1 MKHIKPVAKKGLF
14 YAIIAFFALSM
25 VMPLQYAHAG
35 TLTTPRDYLNRVKEN
50 LTSGVQHEIFFTTE
64 TAVSGGAGNNEVK
77 LVFPDAD
84 DGDWCAT
91 AGTGTATGI
100 TDPTGGSETATVL
113 PGTLAVSCTQGAGAS
128 NYDTITVT
136 GVNDLSSATKYG
148 VRITD
153 TGTGSLGTPAATTTG
168 VITVST
174 TEGAGDIDSANTAVD
189 IITDDQI
196 AVSATVPPS
205 ITFTISS
212 NTVALGTL
220 SSAAVSTGS
229 HTIQTVTNAVS
240 GYTTLVYDDGNLRKG
255 ADDINDVADLAV
267 TAGSEEYG
275 ISTTDTS
282 QDIITDGG
290 GGCSGSTYDA
300 DPITTTQQS
309 AAGATSGPVDETITI
324 CYMASIASTTVAGAY
339 AHTVT
344 FVTVG
349 LF

>member
-1 MKHIKPVAKKGLF
+1 MKHIKPVAKKGLI
-14 YAIIAFFALSM
+14 YAIMAFFALSV

-50 LTSGVQHEIFFTTE
+50 LTSGVQHEVFFTTE
-64 TAVSGGAGNNEVK
+64 TAVSGGVGINEVK
-77 LVFPDAD
+77 LNFPAAD
-84 DGDWCAT
+84 VGDWCAT
-91 AGTGTATGI
+91 AGTLTALGI
-100 TDPTGGSETATVL
+100 TDPTGGSESATAL
-113 PGTLAVSCTQGAGAS
+113 PGTLTAACTQIGNDEIVVSA
-128 NYDTITVT
+128 
-136 GVNDLSSATKYG
+136 VNDLTAATKYG

-153 TGTGSLGTPAATTTG
+153 TGTGSLGTPANTTTG
-168 VITVST
+168 TVTVST
-174 TEGAGDIDSANTAVD
+174 TEGAGDIDAANTAVD

-212 NTVALGTL
+212 NTIALGTL

-229 HTIQTVTNAVS
+229 HTVQTVTNAVS

-267 TAGSEEYG
+267 TVGSEEYG
-275 ISTTDTS
+275 ISTTDTG

-309 AAGATSGPVDETITI
+309 AAGAASGPVDETITI
-324 CYMASIASTTVAGAY
+324 CYMASIATTTVAGAY